1 MEEVV
6 SLEEILLQEAVE
18 HGKEVKI
25 FLKNGYQMD
34 AVIIDFDCNV
44 LLCRVRGEKQ
54 MVYISAVSTVV
65 LGF

>member
-6 SLEEILLQEAVE
+6 SLEEILLQEAVDR
-18 HGKEVKI
+18 GKEVTI
-25 FLKNGYQMD
+25 FLKSGYQMD

-44 LLCRVRGEKQ
+44 LLCRVKGEKQ
-54 MVYISAVSTVV
+54 MIYISAVSTIV